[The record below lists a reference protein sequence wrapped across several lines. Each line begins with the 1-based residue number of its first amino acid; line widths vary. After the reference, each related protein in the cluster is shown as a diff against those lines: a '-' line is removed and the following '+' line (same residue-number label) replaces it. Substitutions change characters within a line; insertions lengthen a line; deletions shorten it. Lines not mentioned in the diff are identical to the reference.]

1 MDFLFTGKPE
11 NARKYVISRAP
22 DRKITNNF
30 AVSHSQLIILGE
42 CAKEKR
48 VRYESKEPAN
58 GFVVGLT
65 GGKKSSK

>member
-11 NARKYVISRAP
+11 NPRKYVISRAY

-30 AVSHSQLIILGE
+30 ALSQSQLIILGK
-42 CAKEKR
+42 CAKENG
-48 VRYESKEPAN
+48 YESKEPAN

-65 GGKKSSK
+65 G